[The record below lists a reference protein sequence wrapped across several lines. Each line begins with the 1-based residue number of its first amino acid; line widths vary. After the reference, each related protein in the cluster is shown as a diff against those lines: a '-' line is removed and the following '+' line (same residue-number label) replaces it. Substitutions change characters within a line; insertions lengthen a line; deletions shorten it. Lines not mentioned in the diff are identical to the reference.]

1 MLTDRG
7 AKSNRRAVAK
17 GLPGGNPGK
26 GQEPGRQAAVRPN
39 VPVDPPRIDPVD
51 QDPRERRLERGSRT
65 PALSV
70 WLVLGVIGLAVVAVY
85 AGSAML

>member
-1 MLTDRG
+1 M
-7 AKSNRRAVAK
+7 
-17 GLPGGNPGK
+17 
-26 GQEPGRQAAVRPN
+26 
-39 VPVDPPRIDPVD
+39 PVDPPRIDPVD

-85 AGSAML
+85 AGSALI